1 MIFAIRKIS
10 VVRKAG
16 KTVEI
21 RNIKKFDAQKFVDDL
36 SQQHWENV
44 YFFAETPNAK
54 WEIWKKLFL
63 EVLDKH
69 APVQHKK
76 IRTRQIPWITSSIK
90 ELMNKR
96 DKLKRKAI
104 ITNLENDWLIY
115 KKTRNKVNIE
125 LRNSKKDYYSTKIAG
140 DRSNPKE
147 AWKTINNLLGRQSK
161 STTVNELKLNESSLT
176 NPKDIAEGF
185 NDYFSN
191 IGTNLASKI
200 GTSNCNF
207 ETYVEKAKSE
217 FTAFQPVTVNLVYQL
232 LSGLSAK
239 KATGVDKISSKIIKI
254 ASPSISDSLTHIFNQ
269 SITLS
274 LFPDEWKT
282 ARVIPIYKSGKRN
295 VAGNYRPISVL
306 PAISKIMEKIL
317 YDQLYDYLLNFK
329 LLSDS
334 QFGFQ
339 KFHSTATALLECTN
353 DWYINLDRKSFNLVV
368 LIDLKKAFDTVD
380 HHILL
385 RKLELYGI
393 KGQAS
398 SFLKSYLYNRS
409 QKCQINGVMS
419 SAKNIN
425 CGVPHDSILGPLFF
439 SLYINDLPQC
449 LSKTKPRLF
458 ADDTNLTASGES
470 INQLEAA
477 VNSDLENLR
486 KWLIANKLSLN
497 VAKTEFMVI
506 GSKQMLKTISNWQ
519 PKVKIENEHIK
530 QVSECKTL
538 GVTVDQHLSWKSN
551 TENIFKKITSG
562 ISALRRV
569 KDFVDKQTLLSVY
582 NAIVRPYFDYCC
594 EVWDVFGKTQ
604 SKRLQKLQNRAAR
617 LITNMTNDVDH
628 SLALQA
634 LGWETLEV
642 ERKKA
647 KAKMIY
653 KLLNNMGPQSL
664 TNLFTYKGDMTNY
677 NLRNISNTLCLP
689 QPHTNYFKKSFMY
702 DGPFLWNSIPK
713 EIKESKSLSSFHK
726 KIAAYNDP

>member
-1 MIFAIRKIS
+1 
-10 VVRKAG
+10 
-16 KTVEI
+16 
-21 RNIKKFDAQKFVDDL
+21 
-36 SQQHWENV
+36 
-44 YFFAETPNAK
+44 
-54 WEIWKKLFL
+54 
-63 EVLDKH
+63 
-69 APVQHKK
+69 
-76 IRTRQIPWITSSIK
+76 
-90 ELMNKR
+90 MNKR

-207 ETYVEKAKSE
+207 ETYVEKVKSE
-217 FTAFQPVTVNLVYQL
+217 YTAFQPVTVNLVYQL

-306 PAISKIMEKIL
+306 SAISKIMEKIL

-339 KFHSTATALLECTN
+339 KFHSTATALLDCTN
-353 DWYINLDRKSFNLVV
+353 DCYINLDRKSFNLVV

-419 SAKNIN
+419 SAKNKLWCPTRLYLRAI
-425 CGVPHDSILGPLFF
+425 IL
-439 SLYINDLPQC
+439 
-449 LSKTKPRLF
+449 
-458 ADDTNLTASGES
+458 
-470 INQLEAA
+470 
-477 VNSDLENLR
+477 
-486 KWLIANKLSLN
+486 LI
-497 VAKTEFMVI
+497 
-506 GSKQMLKTISNWQ
+506 
-519 PKVKIENEHIK
+519 
-530 QVSECKTL
+530 
-538 GVTVDQHLSWKSN
+538 
-551 TENIFKKITSG
+551 
-562 ISALRRV
+562 
-569 KDFVDKQTLLSVY
+569 
-582 NAIVRPYFDYCC
+582 
-594 EVWDVFGKTQ
+594 
-604 SKRLQKLQNRAAR
+604 
-617 LITNMTNDVDH
+617 
-628 SLALQA
+628 
-634 LGWETLEV
+634 
-642 ERKKA
+642 
-647 KAKMIY
+647 IY
-653 KLLNNMGPQSL
+653 K
-664 TNLFTYKGDMTNY
+664 
-677 NLRNISNTLCLP
+677 
-689 QPHTNYFKKSFMY
+689 
-702 DGPFLWNSIPK
+702 
-713 EIKESKSLSSFHK
+713 
-726 KIAAYNDP
+726 